1 MYNLIEY
8 STNVIEYS
16 NNYSKT
22 SGNLWKYYRDEPIN
36 LITASKSFILKSRLL
51 NSTNNEGPL
60 NVEIAVP
67 LKYLINYQKT
77 HEEPLINDE
86 INLIL
91 TQSANCIIKSTV
103 MDQAKTYAITNT
115 KLCILIESFS
125 TQGNTK
131 LLQQLKSGFI
141 KQLTGINI
149 N

>member
-67 LKYLINYQKT
+67 LKYLINY
-77 HEEPLINDE
+77 
-86 INLIL
+86 
-91 TQSANCIIKSTV
+91 
-103 MDQAKTYAITNT
+103 
-115 KLCILIESFS
+115 
-125 TQGNTK
+125 
-131 LLQQLKSGFI
+131 
-141 KQLTGINI
+141 
-149 N
+149 

>member
-1 MYNLIEY
+1 
-8 STNVIEYS
+8 
-16 NNYSKT
+16 
-22 SGNLWKYYRDEPIN
+22 
-36 LITASKSFILKSRLL
+36 
-51 NSTNNEGPL
+51 
-60 NVEIAVP
+60 
-67 LKYLINYQKT
+67 
-77 HEEPLINDE
+77 
-86 INLIL
+86 
-91 TQSANCIIKSTV
+91 